1 MNGTLYLR
9 YNYVIQDYLQQGI
22 CEDVP
27 ENASAAEPPEAVRY
41 YMPHHAVLRE
51 DKLITKL
58 REGGEA
64 WSSTGEVCSR
74 YQLASLI
81 GFLTPFTI
89 RVKCLFQELWE
100 RGVGWDE
107 QLPPDLT
114 DKRVSGVQ
122 SCHSSTS
129 WPFQD
134 GTKSKH
140 NHTHRYPNYT
150 SFVGVDGAQRVEQVC

>member
-1 MNGTLYLR
+1 M
-9 YNYVIQDYLQQGI
+9 LQT
-22 CEDVP
+22 
-27 ENASAAEPPEAVRY
+27 SARIFDP
-41 YMPHHAVLRE
+41 
-51 DKLITKL
+51 IN
-58 REGGEA
+58 
-64 WSSTGEVCSR
+64 S
-74 YQLASLI
+74 
-81 GFLTPFTI
+81 LTPFTI

-107 QLPPDLT
+107 QLPPDLA

-129 WPFQD
+129 WPFQG

-150 SFVGVDGAQRVEQVC
+150 SFAMLVIGLTLHLQGQNK